1 MIKNITHEELVSI
14 LMQIH
19 DELPSRFFQHW
30 MRVCINKINSYEDS
44 TIKAQKELVFYKTS
58 FDAIRKNKKQQAK
71 WSRKTYGN
79 SFIKK
84 FLSFCKNE
92 SQKHIEL
99 EKSVEYYKQ
108 LSEKLS
114 TELKAT
120 QNHD

>member
-30 MRVCINKINSYEDS
+30 MRVCINKLNSYEDS